1 MSIPEFT
8 ILPLR
13 PTDRAGV
20 RLLLEQAFESPLE
33 AQFVD
38 QVARQHMSICE
49 FVAVN
54 GDHVLGHI
62 LFTPLDV
69 RSPERAIS
77 SLALAPVSVLPDW
90 QRKGIGS
97 ALIAAGLSCCRQ
109 TDTEL
114 VVVLGHPEYYPRFGF
129 TAELGSQLVA
139 PWSGPAFMALDLVPG
154 VLDGSTAIVTYPDP
168 FRVFDD

>member
-114 VVVLGHPEYYPRFGF
+114 VVVLGHPTYYPRFGF
-129 TAELGSQLVA
+129 SADWVRNYPL
-139 PWSGPAFMALDLVPG
+139 PGPDPPLWR
-154 VLDGSTAIVTYPDP
+154 STSCQVCSMVKQPMVTYPDP

>member
-77 SLALAPVSVLPDW
+77 SLALAPVSVV
-90 QRKGIGS
+90 GS
-97 ALIAAGLSCCRQ
+97 RSGWLRTVGAWWAWSWFLSWPRMPRRGWTSRVVAAAS
-109 TDTEL
+109 
-114 VVVLGHPEYYPRFGF
+114 
-129 TAELGSQLVA
+129 
-139 PWSGPAFMALDLVPG
+139 WSGTQRIGPCSPMRAQRRGRWRLSVAG
-154 VLDGSTAIVTYPDP
+154 
-168 FRVFDD
+168 